1 MRILVLG
8 CSGSGKSTLS
18 RSLGQTLDIPVFHM
32 DKLFWKENWVESS
45 DEELAEK
52 LEEIVAL
59 KDWIIDGNFSR
70 FLPHRL
76 ERTEEIIYI
85 NLPRWQNLWRVTK
98 RYLQYR
104 GQTRP
109 DMGDGCNEKLDLEF
123 LLWIWNFP
131 KRSHHKMIQ
140 LMMESKKPTTILHSQ
155 KAIDGFFQDRV
166 SGGK

>member
-18 RSLGQTLDIPVFHM
+18 RSLGQTLDIPVFQM

-123 LLWIWNFP
+123 LLP
-131 KRSHHKMIQ
+131 A
-140 LMMESKKPTTILHSQ
+140 TTNGACFCGKDGISAARQTLHRRAALCQ
-155 KAIDGFFQDRV
+155 YE
-166 SGGK
+166 